1 MGANFIGNLRYLH
14 ESLQVS
20 VKRAGPRFCEV
31 GTGDCDTMRMSQRIF
46 FLFTADWNDEAAIIW
61 AIYDFSHIALCNPL
75 CYMTHTGAHC
85 PVIRAIKCKGLLLGG
100 FQICHLYCTV
110 YSAVYTVQL
119 VSSTNWREAV
129 RLQLERTQHIWIMRT
144 ARYCFVEKRWES
156 WEKIIVNGKYQLK
169 VTPCIPTNPLGQMLT
184 DKSSG
189 KGLIN

>member
-46 FLFTADWNDEAAIIW
+46 FLFTSGLSSDEHLGNLWLSIVQSTLLHDA
-61 AIYDFSHIALCNPL
+61 HR
-75 CYMTHTGAHC
+75 AHC

-156 WEKIIVNGKYQLK
+156 WEKIIVNG
-169 VTPCIPTNPLGQMLT
+169 
-184 DKSSG
+184 
-189 KGLIN
+189 